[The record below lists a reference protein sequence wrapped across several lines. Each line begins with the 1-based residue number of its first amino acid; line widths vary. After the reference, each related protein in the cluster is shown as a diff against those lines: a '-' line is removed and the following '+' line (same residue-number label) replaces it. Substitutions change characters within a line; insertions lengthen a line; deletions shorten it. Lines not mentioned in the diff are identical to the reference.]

1 MSIVVVNLATSV
13 EYVLRVFYVL
23 LLATVIASFFP
34 PARPGWWEVTAR
46 FVGRM
51 TEPVLSPIRS
61 RLPVFGGMDLSPLVA
76 LLGMY
81 LAGRLV
87 VQGLLALSTVV

>member
-1 MSIVVVNLATSV
+1 MTLIVVNLATSV
-13 EYVLRVFYVL
+13 HYVLQAFYVL
-23 LLATVIASFFP
+23 LLATVVASFFP
-34 PARPGWWEVTAR
+34 PRAPGWWEVTTR

-51 TEPVLSPIRS
+51 TEPVLAPIRS

-76 LLGMY
+76 LLGLY

-87 VQGLLALSTVV
+87 VEGLLALSTVV

>member
-1 MSIVVVNLATSV
+1 
-13 EYVLRVFYVL
+13 
-23 LLATVIASFFP
+23 
-34 PARPGWWEVTAR
+34 
-46 FVGRM
+46 
-51 TEPVLSPIRS
+51 
-61 RLPVFGGMDLSPLVA
+61 MDLSPLVA